1 MTETMVTRG
10 GQITLTKELRDELGI
25 SEGDKVVLNR
35 LGSIILVSKKDP
47 GIFDRFNDFL
57 PERFDKTLAKIR
69 SDERERLKRLGI
81 VE

>member
-47 GIFDRFNDFL
+47 DIFDRFSDFL